1 MALLMPAIILFVVFF
16 IVPVVQSMWLSFTD
30 SYGMKTTYNFVGW
43 KNYLEAFTDKTFTK
57 TIGVTLK
64 YALITV
70 VIGNLLSLLL
80 ALLLDSR
87 IRCKAVLRTFFFV
100 PNMMSLLVVGYIW
113 CFIYQQVLPDV
124 FAALGM
130 KSIALLGNKNTVIPA
145 LAAAGIWNCA
155 GYYMVIYIAALQG
168 ISDDLI
174 EAARI
179 DGANTRQILRH
190 IKT

>member
-100 PNMMSLLVVGYIW
+100 PNMMSLLVVGYI
-113 CFIYQQVLPDV
+113 L
-124 FAALGM
+124 
-130 KSIALLGNKNTVIPA
+130 S
-145 LAAAGIWNCA
+145 
-155 GYYMVIYIAALQG
+155 
-168 ISDDLI
+168 LI
-174 EAARI
+174 
-179 DGANTRQILRH
+179 H
-190 IKT
+190 I